1 MSDLIICE
9 KEKLIEI
16 ADAIRAKTGS
26 SEPIGFPSEFAPAI
40 EGITAGGGSSGP
52 LQAKTAWPSHDEQ
65 VIAPDEDYYG
75 LVSVKVMPVP
85 RVPACESDLVT
96 RFVYPNTIEQ
106 IVNIYSETSVSAEDV
121 LFCYEV
127 SSVSGASYGFSKT
140 SDGYYTSNNKAKN
153 SSYAVCKID
162 FFARE
167 EKTIILNC
175 INYAESNYDYGLI
188 SEIDSTLELNYDA
201 DSTGVFKSF
210 KGESS
215 PDVIPLSITVPAG
228 DHFVYV
234 KFIKDGSGNEN
245 NDAFKFAIVE

>member
-1 MSDLIICE
+1 MI
-9 KEKLIEI
+9 KLQ
-16 ADAIRAKTGS
+16 GS
-26 SEPIGFPSEFAPAI
+26 ISRNRLNGQINKIPSSS
-40 EGITAGGGSSGP
+40 AGGP
-52 LQAKTAWPSHDEQ
+52 LQAKTVWPSHERQ
-65 VIAPDEDYYG
+65 VITPDEDYYG
-75 LVSVKVMPVP
+75 LSTVVAEPVP
-85 RVPACESDLVT
+85 RLPACESDLVT

-106 IVNIYSETSVSAEDV
+106 IVNIYPETSVSAEDV
-121 LFCYEV
+121 LFFYKV
-127 SSVSGASYGFSKT
+127 NSVSGASYGFSKT
-140 SDGYYTSNNKAKN
+140 SDGYYTSNNKAQN

-162 FFARE
+162 FFAKE

-188 SEIDSTLELNYDA
+188 SEIDSILELNYDA

-215 PDVIPLSITVPAG
+215 PNVIPLSITVPAG
-228 DHFVYV
+228 DHFIYV